1 MITKSI
7 INIPN
12 CVGIIK
18 GEIFLNVK
26 NNQRFRET
34 EVRMES
40 AMLELMKNTEFDKIT
55 VKKICEEA
63 KVNRST
69 FYAHFIDI
77 YDMLDKMEEELR
89 KEMLDS
95 YSDGNTEEYQ
105 MFSEKSFIRFLS
117 HIKKHKYF
125 YKINLQTRTK
135 FPLKQGYKQLW
146 AIIHPL
152 CEKAGITSNDE
163 IMYYFVCFQAGFTM
177 TLKRW
182 VDTDCKEKE
191 EELAKILEGCIP
203 TILVRKRH

>member
-34 EVRMES
+34 EIRMES
-40 AMLELMKNTEFDKIT
+40 AMLELMKNTEFNKIT

-77 YDMLDKMEEELR
+77 YDMLDKMEVELR

-95 YSDGNTEEYQ
+95 YSEGNTEENQ
-105 MFSEKSFIRFLS
+105 IFSEKSFIRFLS
-117 HIKKHKYF
+117 HIKKTNTF
-125 YKINLQTRTK
+125 TK
-135 FPLKQGYKQLW
+135 LIYRQ
-146 AIIHPL
+146 
-152 CEKAGITSNDE
+152 
-163 IMYYFVCFQAGFTM
+163 
-177 TLKRW
+177 
-182 VDTDCKEKE
+182 
-191 EELAKILEGCIP
+191 ELNF
-203 TILVRKRH
+203 H

>member
-1 MITKSI
+1 MMIKSI

-34 EVRMES
+34 EIRMQS
-40 AMLELMKNTEFDKIT
+40 AMLELMKNVEFDKIT
-55 VKKICEEA
+55 VKKICEKA

-77 YDMLDKMEEELR
+77 YDMLDKMEVELR
-89 KEMLDS
+89 RELLDS
-95 YSDGNTEEYQ
+95 YSSGSKEEYQ
-105 MFSEKSFIRFLS
+105 IFSEKSFIRFLS

-125 YKINLQTRTK
+125 YKINLQTRNK
-135 FPLKQGYKQLW
+135 FPLKQGYEQLS
-146 AIIHPL
+146 AIIQSL
-152 CEKAGITSNDE
+152 CENAGITSNNE

-177 TLKRW
+177 ILKRW
-182 VDTDCKEKE
+182 VDMDCKETE
-191 EELAKILEGCIP
+191 EELTKIIEGCIP
-203 TILVRKRH
+203 AILLHDK